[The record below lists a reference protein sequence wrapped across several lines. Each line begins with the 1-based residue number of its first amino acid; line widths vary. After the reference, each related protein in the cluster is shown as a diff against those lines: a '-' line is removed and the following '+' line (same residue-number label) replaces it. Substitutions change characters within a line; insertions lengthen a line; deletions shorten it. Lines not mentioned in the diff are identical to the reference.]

1 MQCLLE
7 NERSTTYRSE
17 QLNWES
23 HVRIMEK
30 RIGILI
36 LYNRNRVHRY
46 FSARCILYLCNASQN
61 DETESSMKNRFFILK
76 LQVKLT

>member
-17 QLNWES
+17 QLNRES
-23 HVRIMEK
+23 HVRIMEE

-36 LYNRNRVHRY
+36 LYNRNKVHTCIQTI
-46 FSARCILYLCNASQN
+46 SAGCILYLCNASQN
-61 DETESSMKNRFFILK
+61 DETESSMKN
-76 LQVKLT
+76 